1 MNNGPPEESNA
12 DRAPAVLQALGDP
25 RQRRLEAFDIALIVA
40 HPDDETIS
48 CGAQLGRLQGV
59 TLIVVSDGAPRNLID
74 AHAHGFSAAEEYAL
88 ARLGELRQAMAIAKV
103 PERALIRLGV
113 PDQETAFQLI
123 DMVHRLI
130 EVL

>member
-1 MNNGPPEESNA
+1 MRNLRIFALRCCAATRPQLASRRRVPPPWGKPMNNAPPEESDA

-25 RQRRLEAFDIALIVA
+25 RQRRLEAFDIAVIVA

-88 ARLGELRQAMAIAKV
+88 A
-103 PERALIRLGV
+103 
-113 PDQETAFQLI
+113 
-123 DMVHRLI
+123 
-130 EVL
+130 